1 MQTETFDVEI
11 QVVLSKKFKGIE
23 LKRGSSEESEVD
35 YDLATNDLK
44 KRILRGTLPLDS
56 FDRVEAGARFFLP
69 DGKTERFGVL
79 VDDKSK
85 DSTIRDLIRR
95 VYWVLNKTLRRKG
108 L

>member
-11 QVVLSKKFKGIE
+11 QVVLSKRFKGIE
-23 LKRGSSEESEVD
+23 LKSGSSEESEVD

-44 KRILRGTLPLDS
+44 KRILRGTPPLDS
-56 FDRVEAGARFFLP
+56 FDGFEATARFFLP

-85 DSTIRDLIRR
+85 DSTIRNLIRR